1 MRLASFWNSQP
12 HRLVVLSGA
21 GMFWKR
27 LFVLLNLALLVAAS
41 AALPDDLP
49 LLVILDETGQSREGV
64 PVLRLHSSADR
75 IRDALLRGFSGRW
88 LRLFRLEQNYL
99 HKKGGPAPEPGY
111 LLLSSQEGGFPRFG
125 FYLGGE
131 DKRHAAYV
139 DLHRNS
145 DAIGRLGAMDQI
157 FPHELAHVM
166 VQQLAGKPPT
176 GGANQI
182 HAIGVRTD
190 PVIAFQEGFAESIQ
204 IMALDDPETNAA
216 SRAAAADP
224 RASDAAMARLQA
236 YQRELTARWAPA
248 TRSRMTF
255 VLWFSGTEQSLRYHA
270 VKANGFARAP
280 QLPEHMLAH
289 GDPYAAYL
297 LENILPGSPADPPRS
312 AARMLSTEGVVSALF
327 YRLANSERLQKSYRD
342 DLFYAQFEVRH
353 DQVAPM
359 ENFYLKLFHAL
370 HAHKSQDTV
379 QVIAAYKTE
388 FPDEAETVDAVVRE
402 VLLGQPLPSAAPLW
416 LANRDFSTGT
426 SLFDQFR
433 RAPRP
438 HTFDL
443 NAASVVDLLSVQGVD
458 LRTANAIVAH
468 APYAGLDDLR
478 RVPGISTSL
487 IERFQHMAAE
497 MSSRKTSQEDVES
510 HFPLREIL
518 LSYLWRALFFVAASG
533 VAGAMLYSLIRRVRW
548 YRAAL
553 NAIAASLI
561 CLLLG
566 WVVTGPLLAASV
578 VLLLFGLPAA
588 LWRFWRQRS
597 WQAALRVFLAWL
609 AAVLPSATVQ
619 QPLF

>member
-1 MRLASFWNSQP
+1 MLIRRQA
-12 HRLVVLSGA
+12 VLRCP
-21 GMFWKR
+21 WKR
-27 LFVLLNLALLVAAS
+27 LFVLPYLVLLVAAS

-64 PVLRLHSSADR
+64 PVLRLHPAASAT
-75 IRDALLRGFSGRW
+75 RDALLHGFSLRW
-88 LRLFRLEQNYL
+88 LRLFHLEQIYL
-99 HKKGGPAPEPGY
+99 HKKGDPAPEPVY

-125 FYLGGE
+125 FYLGDA

-145 DAIGRLGAMDQI
+145 DVIGRLGAMDQI

-204 IMALDDPETNAA
+204 VMALDDPETNAA
-216 SRAAAADP
+216 SRAAAADT
-224 RASDAAMARLQA
+224 RARDAALAHLRA
-236 YQRELTARWAPA
+236 YQRELTARWAPTA
-248 TRSRMTF
+248 RQRMTF
-255 VLWFSGTEQSLRYHA
+255 VLWFSSTEQSLRYHA
-270 VKANGFARAP
+270 VKANAFARAP
-280 QLPEHMLAH
+280 QLPEHILAT

-327 YRLANSERLQKSYRD
+327 YRLAMSEPLQKSYRD
-342 DLFYAQFEVRH
+342 DSFYAQFEVRG
-353 DQVAPM
+353 DQVAPV
-359 ENFYLKLFHAL
+359 ENFYLKLFHVL
-370 HAHKSQDTV
+370 HAHKPQDTQ

-402 VLLGQPLPSAAPLW
+402 VMLGQPLPSAPPLW

-433 RAPRP
+433 RAPRT

-443 NAASVVDLLSVQGVD
+443 NAASVVDLLGVAGMD
-458 LRTANAIVAH
+458 LPAANAIVAH
-468 APYAGLDDLR
+468 APYAALDDLR
-478 RVPGISTSL
+478 RVPEIYPAL
-487 IERFQHMAAE
+487 IERFRQMSAE
-497 MSSRKTSQEDVES
+497 MNSIRTSQEDVETR
-510 HFPLREIL
+510 FPLREIL
-518 LSYLWRALFFVAASG
+518 LSYVWRAVFFVVVTSL
-533 VAGAMLYSLIRRVRW
+533 AGAVLFRSVRSVRW
-548 YRAAL
+548 YRAAM
-553 NAIAASLI
+553 NALAASLI

-566 WVVTGPLLAASV
+566 WIVTGPWLASSV

-588 LWRFWRQRS
+588 LWQFWRHRS

-609 AAVLPSATVQ
+609 AAVLPSAIVQ